1 MPSRAQTCSSQ
12 VFVWGLNKKKTL
24 APCQS
29 MATTPVSL
37 KRMYSLQSS
46 SQRVRSHRSGRSSLS
61 HRIFGTTSLAV
72 GMLPVCS

>member
-1 MPSRAQTCSSQ
+1 MC
-12 VFVWGLNKKKTL
+12 GLNKKKTL

-29 MATTPVSL
+29 MATSPVSL

-61 HRIFGTTSLAV
+61 QRILGTTSLAV